1 MSTDNQ
7 TEIKSDRAEP
17 EMDPGGSAGWRQ
29 KLHEVIFE
37 ADTPSGKLFDVLLL
51 LAIFISV
58 IVLMLESVE
67 SIRDP
72 WGITLRGIEWTI
84 TILFTIEYLLRIL
97 SVRQPLRYCTSFFGV
112 VDLLAILPTYLS
124 VVAPISRSLATIRV
138 LRLVRVFRVFKLG
151 RYVDE
156 SQVLLKALKATQAK
170 ITVFLLVIVTLVL
183 VMGALV
189 YVIESPEPGSKFTSI
204 PRSVYWAIVTVT
216 TVGYGDMSPQT
227 VPGQF
232 LAAVAMILGYAIIIV
247 PSGIFSAE
255 IIMSRKTEVTTQTCP
270 HCMLEG
276 HESDA
281 QYCRSCGGQLE

>member
-1 MSTDNQ
+1 MSTDNP

-17 EMDPGGSAGWRQ
+17 EMGSGRAVGWRQ

-51 LAIFISV
+51 ITILVSV
-58 IVLMLESVE
+58 IALMLESVE
-67 SIRDP
+67 SIEKQ
-72 WGITLRGIEWTI
+72 WGTWLRGIEWTI
-84 TILFTIEYLLRIL
+84 TILFTIEYVFRIL
-97 SVRQPLRYCTSFFGV
+97 SVRRPLRYCTSFFGI
-112 VDLLAILPTYLS
+112 VDLLAIVPTYLS
-124 VVAPISRSLATIRV
+124 VIVPGSRALGVVRV
-138 LRLVRVFRVFKLG
+138 LRLVRVFRIFNLG
-151 RYVDE
+151 RYERE

-170 ITVFLLVIVTLVL
+170 IIVFLLVIITLVL

-189 YVIESPEPGSKFTSI
+189 YVIESPQPGSKFTSI

-232 LAAVAMILGYAIIIV
+232 LAAVSMILGYAIIIV

-255 IIMSRKTEVTTQTCP
+255 IIMSRRTKVTTQACP
-270 HCMLEG
+270 SCMLEG
-276 HESDA
+276 HEKDA
-281 QYCRSCGGQLE
+281 KYCRSCGDQL

>member
-1 MSTDNQ
+1 MPAETPPGPGVDL
-7 TEIKSDRAEP
+7 AEP
-17 EMDPGGSAGWRQ
+17 EAAPEGAAGWRQ

-97 SVRQPLRYCTSFFGV
+97 SVRQPLRYCRSFFGV

-124 VVAPISRSLATIRV
+124 VVAPISRSLATIKV

-255 IIMSRKTEVTTQTCP
+255 IIMSRKTEVTTQACP

>member
-1 MSTDNQ
+1 MPAETPPG
-7 TEIKSDRAEP
+7 IKVDRAEP
-17 EMDPGGSAGWRQ
+17 EAAPEGTSGWRQ

-37 ADTPSGKLFDVLLL
+37 ADTPSGKLFDVMLL
-51 LAIFISV
+51 LAIFIGV

-67 SIRDP
+67 SIRDQ
-72 WGITLRGIEWTI
+72 WGTTLRRIEWTV
-84 TILFTIEYLLRIL
+84 TILFTIEYLFRIL

-112 VDLLAILPTYLS
+112 VDLLAIVPTYLS
-124 VVAPISRSLATIRV
+124 VIAPISRSLATVKV

-151 RYVDE
+151 RYVEE

-189 YVIESPEPGSKFTSI
+189 YVIESPQPGSKFTSI

-255 IIMSRKTEVTTQTCP
+255 VIMSRQTEVTTQVCP
-270 HCMLEG
+270 NCMCEG
-276 HESDA
+276 HDDNA
-281 QYCRSCGGQLE
+281 KYCKSCGGQL

>member
-17 EMDPGGSAGWRQ
+17 EMGPGGAAGWRQ

-37 ADTPSGKLFDVLLL
+37 ADTGPGKLFDVLLL
-51 LAIFISV
+51 ITILVSV
-58 IVLMLESVE
+58 IALMLESVE
-67 SIRDP
+67 SIEKQ
-72 WGITLRGIEWTI
+72 WGSWLRGIEWTI
-84 TILFTIEYLLRIL
+84 TILFTIEYVFRIL
-97 SVRQPLRYCTSFFGV
+97 SVRRPLRYCTSFFGI
-112 VDLLAILPTYLS
+112 VDLLAIVPTYLS
-124 VVAPISRSLATIRV
+124 VIVPGSRALSVVRV
-138 LRLVRVFRVFKLG
+138 LRLVRVFRIFNLG
-151 RYVDE
+151 RYERE

-170 ITVFLLVIVTLVL
+170 IIVFLLVIITLVL

-189 YVIESPEPGSKFTSI
+189 YVIESPQPGSKFTSI

-255 IIMSRKTEVTTQTCP
+255 IIMSRKTKTTTQACP
-270 HCMLEG
+270 SCMLEG
-276 HESDA
+276 HEKDA
-281 QYCRSCGGQLE
+281 KYCRSCGGQL